1 MKTLTITLALSATAL
16 LTNPASA
23 APFDKGNAQEGK
35 ATHEKQCVGCHIGR
49 FGGDGSKIYTRSDR
63 RVKSAAS
70 LAQQITTCNA
80 MLGNN
85 LFPEDELH
93 LAAYLNNQFYKFK

>member
-1 MKTLTITLALSATAL
+1 MKTLALILIIAATPAL
-16 LTNPASA
+16 A
-23 APFDKGNAQEGK
+23 APFDKGDAKAGK
-35 ATHEKQCVGCHIGR
+35 ATHDKQCAGCHVGK

-63 RVKSAAS
+63 RVKSASA
-70 LAQQITTCNA
+70 LAQQVTTCNA

-93 LAAYLNNQFYKFK
+93 LAAYLNGQFYKFK

>member
-1 MKTLTITLALSATAL
+1 MKALSLIL
-16 LTNPASA
+16 LLAAAPAFA
-23 APFDKGNAQEGK
+23 GPFDKGDIKEGK
-35 ATHEKQCVGCHIGR
+35 STHEEKCNGCHANK
-49 FGGDGSKIYTRSDR
+49 FNDDGSKIYTRAER
-63 RVKSAAS
+63 RVKNPSDLS
-70 LAQQITTCNA
+70 QMITTCNA

>member
-1 MKTLTITLALSATAL
+1 MKALPLILLLAAA
-16 LTNPASA
+16 PAFA
-23 APFDKGNAQEGK
+23 GPFDKGDIKEGK
-35 ATHEKQCVGCHIGR
+35 ATHEEKCNGCHASKYND
-49 FGGDGSKIYTRSDR
+49 DGSKIYLRSDR
-63 RVKSAAS
+63 RVKNPSGLS
-70 LAQQITTCNA
+70 QMITTCNA

>member
-1 MKTLTITLALSATAL
+1 MNKIAALALAQALAISAPLAL
-16 LTNPASA
+16 A
-23 APFDKGNAQEGK
+23 APFDKGDAKQGK
-35 ATHEKQCVGCHIGR
+35 ATHDKQCVGCHISK
-49 FGGDGSKIYTRSDR
+49 FGGDGSKIYTRADR
-63 RVKSAAS
+63 RVKSASA

-93 LAAYLNNQFYKFK
+93 LAAYLNCQYYKFK